1 MLEIIRK
8 TTFSKNAK
16 YSTLI
21 QADYSIPTADEVVEG
36 CEVHNLKQINQ
47 IRSLLEAQI
56 KLEHELL
63 KNEKSIFTTMQ
74 PPPPA
79 TNFKSSRL
87 LFSHLGLLGLDSVQ
101 KQSNPSDN
109 SDLIRLRGTQEKGR
123 KISLNI
129 FLRQKIVN
137 RYYQTVSEF
146 YSLLVV
152 KNL

>member
-1 MLEIIRK
+1 MFHYNSQYARFYREND
-8 TTFSKNAK
+8 FFKNANC
-16 YSTLI
+16 STLI

-109 SDLIRLRGTQEKGR
+109 SDLIRLRGTQEQGR
-123 KISLNI
+123 KI
-129 FLRQKIVN
+129 
-137 RYYQTVSEF
+137 
-146 YSLLVV
+146 
-152 KNL
+152 NLKTFF